1 MGKLLAILSAK
12 WAFLVHENGQTIVEY
27 ALIVALFSVA
37 MIAALGLYE
46 GGLADYMQN
55 IIDNLAAAY

>member
-1 MGKLLAILSAK
+1 MGKLMAILSAK
-12 WAFLVHENGQTIVEY
+12 LASLVEERGQTIVEY

-46 GGLADYMQN
+46 GGLSDYMQN

>member
-1 MGKLLAILSAK
+1 MVKLMAILSAK
-12 WAFLVHENGQTIVEY
+12 LASLVKEQGQTIVEY

-46 GGLADYMQN
+46 GGLSDYMQN
-55 IIDNLAAAY
+55 IIDHLAAAY